1 LEYSISH
8 ISAVVEGVFKGS
20 SESRIARI
28 ITDSRVKSNAELTLF
43 IAIHGERNNG
53 HDYLFD
59 VYNRGYRNFMVET
72 LPDVKKFKDASWI
85 IVPNTLIALQKLAA
99 DQRKQYSYPVVAI
112 TGSNGKTIV
121 KEWIYQVLHKKF
133 TIVRSPKSYNSQI
146 GVPLSVLN
154 MGDQHDLAIFE
165 AGISMPGEM
174 EKLQAILQPDI
185 GIFTNIG
192 DAHGSGFGN
201 INEKIQEKLKLF
213 ISAKTLI
220 YRASESILNHVIQEF
235 AKTHSIKLFSW
246 STDSKADVSVAVE
259 AFENTSQLT
268 LSFRGTS
275 KILHLPFA
283 DVASIENA
291 VHTWMLASLLDMDH
305 EDVEHHFI
313 RLSPIEMRLNQRAG
327 INNCNLVCDFYNS
340 DLTSLEIALNWADR
354 QFKGER
360 KTIIL
365 SEIEQADIDD
375 ASLYSKVND
384 LLVSHNYHRIIG
396 VGKRISANRQS
407 FNTDTQHFFDQ
418 TEDLVHALDKF
429 EFENEGILIK
439 GGRKFR
445 FEEIEK
451 RLQKQIHN
459 TVLEVN
465 MNALQHN
472 LNYFKSKLI
481 PTTKIMVMVKA
492 YSYGSGGHEI
502 AHFLQYHGV
511 DYLAVA
517 YADEGIALRKDG
529 IKIPIMVMNS
539 DEDSYSSM
547 VENELEPE
555 IFSFGSLNSLKDA
568 LKYYPNKSCK
578 IHIEFNSGMHR
589 LGFDM
594 SDAEKLGE
602 LLLNSNQL
610 EVSSIF
616 SHLAASDIPEMAA
629 YTGQQIM
636 RFNDF
641 YEVLSSC
648 IDAQP
653 LKHILNS
660 TGILHHPSSQFD
672 MVRLGIGLYG
682 IDPSEVYQDQLEFV
696 GTLWSNISQIREVDA
711 NDGIGY
717 GKLSPSTKTR
727 KIAVVAIGYADGL
740 NRGLSREVGY
750 FTVNG
755 KKAPIIG
762 NICMDMTMCDV
773 TDIDCKEG
781 DAVMIFG
788 QSPTIVEIAQQL
800 NTISYEVLTS
810 VSQRVKRIFTEE

>member
-1 LEYSISH
+1 M
-8 ISAVVEGVFKGS
+8 
-20 SESRIARI
+20 
-28 ITDSRVKSNAELTLF
+28 KSNAELTLF
-43 IAIHGERNNG
+43 IAISGERNNG

-59 VYNRGYRNFMVET
+59 VYNRGFRNFMVEK
-72 LPDVKKFKDASWI
+72 LPDTKKFIDASWI
-85 IVPNTLIALQKLAA
+85 VVPNTLSALQKLAA
-99 DQRKQYSYPVVAI
+99 HQRQQYSYPVVAI

-121 KEWIYQVLHKKF
+121 KEWIYQVLHKRF

-154 MGDQHDLAIFE
+154 MGEQHNLALFE

-174 EKLQAILQPDI
+174 EKLQTILQPDI

-192 DAHGSGFGN
+192 DAHGAGFRN

-220 YRASESILNHVIQEF
+220 YRTSKSALTASIQEF

-246 STDSKADVSVAVE
+246 STDSDADVVVTE
-259 AFENTSQLT
+259 KVFENTSKLT
-268 LSFRGTS
+268 LSFQGIS
-275 KILHLPFA
+275 KILHLPFV
-283 DVASIENA
+283 DEASIENA
-291 VHTWMLASLLDMDH
+291 VHTWMLASLLGMEH
-305 EDVEHHFI
+305 EDIEQHFT

-327 INNCNLVCDFYNS
+327 INNCNLVCDFYNT
-340 DLTSLEIALNWADR
+340 DLTSLEIALNWAER
-354 QFKGER
+354 QFKGGR

-365 SEIEQADIDD
+365 SDIEQADLDD
-375 ASLYSKVND
+375 ATLYSRVND
-384 LLVSHNYHRIIG
+384 LLVSHDYSRIIG
-396 VGKRISANRQS
+396 VGKRISANRKS
-407 FNTDTQHFFDQ
+407 FDVDDQRFFEQ
-418 TEDLVHALDKF
+418 TKDLVQALDSVD
-429 EFENEGILIK
+429 FENEGILIK

-472 LNYFKSKLI
+472 LNYFKSKLE
-481 PTTKIMVMVKA
+481 PSTKLMVMVKA

-517 YADEGIALRKDG
+517 YADEGISLRKDG

-547 VENELEPE
+547 IENDLEIE
-555 IFSFGSLNSLKDA
+555 IFSFRSLKA
-568 LKYYPNKSCK
+568 LQEALNYYPNKKCK

-594 SDAEKLGE
+594 SDVEKLGD
-602 LLLNSNQL
+602 LLTKSSNL
-610 EVSSIF
+610 VIASIF

-641 YEVLSSC
+641 YEVLSNRMDVKP
-648 IDAQP
+648 I
-653 LKHILNS
+653 KHILNS
-660 TGILHHPSSQFD
+660 TGILHHASSQFE

-696 GTLWSNISQIREVDA
+696 GTLWSNISQIREVEA

-717 GKLSPSTKTR
+717 GKLSPSSKTR

-740 NRGLSREVGY
+740 NRGLSGAVGY

-773 TDIDCKEG
+773 TDIDCYEG

-800 NTISYEVLTS
+800 NTIPYEVLTS